1 MDAAHNKKE
10 HLLKKEGN
18 NMALKWIWHYVNP
31 YKGRM
36 FIGFFLVLLVALLN
50 MVIPY
55 LSGIIIDD
63 VIIKNDISLLIPI
76 IIIMLAVTLVR
87 SLGKYYF
94 QMVFERLS
102 QKVVFNI
109 REEMYSDL
117 QKQDFS
123 FYDSTRTGDIMARM
137 TGDVDM
143 VRHFVAWVVYM
154 VFENAA
160 IFGLAIVLM
169 FTINIKFTSIL
180 LMITPALAF
189 FAYKLATEVRPTF
202 DDIRNKFSKL
212 NSVVQ
217 ENISGNRVVKAFA
230 KENYEIEKF
239 LKENKEYK
247 NSNLRSAGVW
257 EIYLPIIETIAGVLP
272 MLMILIGGIMV
283 VRKTLTIGEL
293 VIFNSL
299 IFAINNPMR
308 VSGWLINDIQK
319 FFASADKIRNL
330 MEKTPK
336 VANGNDIVKFD
347 RLRGDIEFKNV
358 SFCYDKECV
367 LKNINFS
374 VRTGETIGII
384 GPTGSGK
391 STLVNLICRF
401 YDITE
406 GEIIIDGNNI
416 KLLDLEMLRGNIGI
430 AMQDIFLFSDTIEGN
445 ICYGQPK
452 APMESVKQ
460 AASVADADGFILNLP
475 DGYDTIVGERGVGLS
490 GGQRQRISL
499 ARALLRN
506 PSILILDDATS
517 SLDMET
523 ERKIQENLK
532 SYFNKRTTFIIAHR
546 ISSVKNADMILVLD
560 KGEIIEQG
568 KHEELLSKKGY
579 YHSVYVNQF
588 GNFNKDEE
596 GEVVD

>member
-1 MDAAHNKKE
+1 
-10 HLLKKEGN
+10 
-18 NMALKWIWHYVNP
+18 MALKWIWHYVSP

-36 FIGFFLVLLVALLN
+36 FIGFFLVLMVALLN

-55 LSGIIIDD
+55 LSGVIIDD
-63 VIIKNDISLLIPI
+63 VIINNNLSLLIPI
-76 IIIMLAVTLVR
+76 IVTMLGVTLAR
-87 SLGKYYF
+87 SIGKYYF

-102 QKVVFNI
+102 QKVIFNL

-123 FYDSTRTGDIMARM
+123 FFDNTRTGDIMARM

-160 IFGLAIVLM
+160 IFGLAIVVM
-169 FTINIKFTSIL
+169 FTINVRFTFIL
-180 LMITPALAF
+180 LMITPPLAF
-189 FAYKLATEVRPTF
+189 FAYKLAAEVRPTF

-230 KENYEIEKF
+230 RENYEIKKF
-239 LKENKEYK
+239 LGVNEEFKD
-247 NSNLRSAGVW
+247 SNLKSARIW

-283 VRKTLTIGEL
+283 VRRTLTIGEL

-299 IFAINNPMR
+299 VFAINNPMR
-308 VSGWLINDIQK
+308 VSGWLINDVQK
-319 FFASADKIRNL
+319 FFASADKIRNI
-330 MEKTPK
+330 MEKVPK
-336 VANGNDIVKFD
+336 VGNVDSIIQID
-347 RLRGDIEFKNV
+347 RLRGDVEFRDV

-367 LKNINFS
+367 LKDINFS
-374 VRTGETIGII
+374 VSAGQTVGII

-391 STLVNLICRF
+391 STLINLICRF
-401 YDITE
+401 YDATE
-406 GEIIIDGNNI
+406 GEVILDGNNV
-416 KLLDLEMLRGNIGI
+416 KLMDLGTLRANIGI

-445 ICYGQPK
+445 ICYGSPK
-452 APMESVKQ
+452 APIEEIKQ
-460 AASVADADGFILNLP
+460 AARIADADGFIASLP

-499 ARALLRN
+499 ARALIKN
-506 PSILILDDATS
+506 PSILVLDDATC

-523 ERKIQENLK
+523 EKKIQGNLK

-546 ISSVKNADMILVLD
+546 ISSVKDADIILVLD
-560 KGEIIEQG
+560 EGKIIEQG
-568 KHEELLSKKGY
+568 KHEELLKKRGY
-579 YHSVYVNQF
+579 YHSVYINQF
-588 GNFNKDEE
+588 GNFNGEEE
-596 GEVVD
+596 GEVVN